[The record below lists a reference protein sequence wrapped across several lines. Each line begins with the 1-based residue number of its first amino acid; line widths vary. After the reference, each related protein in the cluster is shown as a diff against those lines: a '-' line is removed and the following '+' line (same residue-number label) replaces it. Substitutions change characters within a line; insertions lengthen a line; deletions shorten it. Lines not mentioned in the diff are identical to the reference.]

1 MTTCVVLDGART
13 PIGKLLGVFS
23 TLSAVDL
30 GGIAIKAAVERSGV
44 TADQID
50 AVVFGNV
57 VQAGVGPNPARQ
69 CAAAAGLPIVLS
81 AAAGNVREVVE
92 VPQTG
97 FVIRDPADPSEALCA
112 VLSASDTQLAEM
124 GARAAEL
131 ARTQFDAT
139 AVARSLVQQ
148 LYP

>member
-23 TLSAVDL
+23 TLTAVDL
-30 GGIAIKAAVERSGV
+30 GGIAIKAAIERSGV

-69 CAAAAGLPIVLS
+69 CAAAAGLPINIPCVSINLS
-81 AAAGNVREVVE
+81 L
-92 VPQTG
+92 
-97 FVIRDPADPSEALCA
+97 IHISEP
-112 VLSASDTQLAEM
+112 T
-124 GARAAEL
+124 RP
-131 ARTQFDAT
+131 
-139 AVARSLVQQ
+139 
-148 LYP
+148 Y